1 MKNSYLILL
10 CLVIVSACSEK
21 KFAYRKKIRVDK
33 NEQVAQTVKPK
44 SPKLN
49 KQEIASQHEPNALKN
64 DSAIATPNV
73 TAALAESRD
82 EQLSAGPASPIEE
95 KQEWKTETNKPKQ
108 EKQVEKK
115 QKHQKTQSQNG
126 FAIAGFI
133 LSLVGLFIFPLL
145 FCTLGIIFSAIGL
158 KSDYKGLAIAGV
170 ILGVVGLVLW
180 LALVALV
187 V

>member
-1 MKNSYLILL
+1 MKNSYLILV
-10 CLVIVSACSEK
+10 CLVLVSACSEK

-33 NEQVAQTVKPK
+33 SEQVAQTVKPK

-49 KQEIASQHEPNALKN
+49 KQELASQTEPNVLKN
-64 DSAIATPNV
+64 DSVIAIPN
-73 TAALAESRD
+73 AALAESRD
-82 EQLSAGPASPIEE
+82 EQLSAGPASPIE
-95 KQEWKTETNKPKQ
+95 KKPEWKAETNKPKQ
-108 EKQVEKK
+108 EKQVQKK
-115 QKHQKTQSQNG
+115 QKQQKTQSQNG

-170 ILGVVGLVLW
+170 VLGVVGIVLW
-180 LALVALV
+180 LVLIALV

>member
-10 CLVIVSACSEK
+10 CLVLISACSEK

-33 NEQVAQTVKPK
+33 NEQVAKSAKPK

-49 KQEIASQHEPNALKN
+49 KQELASQTEPDVLKN
-64 DSAIATPNV
+64 DSAIAIPNP
-73 TAALAESRD
+73 ALAESRE
-82 EQLSAGPASPIEE
+82 EQLSAGPASPIE
-95 KQEWKTETNKPKQ
+95 KKPEWKAETNKPKQ

-115 QKHQKTQSQNG
+115 QKTQSQNG